1 MCNNP
6 DCYKCHSDGCSSS
19 IPPFLKPLMM
29 SYPQVLQQVIAQN
42 VFVMPGRIL
51 FMRNEEC
58 VEKLNK
64 GKDYA

>member
-6 DCYKCHSDGCSSS
+6 TATNVILMVVVPLSH
-19 IPPFLKPLMM
+19 PFLKPLMM

-51 FMRNEEC
+51 FMRKEC